1 MAYVNMNLLY
11 DFEYTVPL
19 DSSDNEIRDQN
30 VAQLV
35 NDMGTRN
42 LRDQLNGNQ
51 VVMFSVTGAWRQRH
65 KIDDYQANATE
76 IKATGVDKIICHV
89 VDDPWAVYAW
99 AGWLNCPDIEFIPDG
114 NGSLAMRMAALTNM
128 SVEDCGNRAWQYS
141 AFIDNGV
148 IEYWNEEPNK
158 PIEEV
163 EPGDPN
169 TDITNAT
176 TATDMLEWL
185 QSDSSGI

>member
-1 MAYVNMNLLY
+1 MAYVNMNILY
-11 DFEYTVPL
+11 DFEHTVPL
-19 DSSDNEIRDQN
+19 DSSDNEIRNQN

-42 LRDQLNGNQ
+42 LRDSLNGNQ

-65 KIDDYQANATE
+65 KIDDYQANAAS

-99 AGWLNCPDIEFIPDG
+99 AGWLNCPDIEFIADG
-114 NGSLAMRMAALTNM
+114 NGKLAMRMGVLTDM
-128 SVEDCGNRAWQYS
+128 SVEDCGNRSWQYS

-148 IEYWNEEPNK
+148 IEYYNEEPSM

>member
-1 MAYVNMNLLY
+1 MAYVDMNILLP
-11 DFEYTVPL
+11 FEFTVPV
-19 DSSDNEIRDQN
+19 DTDDNEVRDQN

-35 NDMGTRN
+35 NELGSRN
-42 LRDQLNGNQ
+42 LRDLLADQQ
-51 VVMFSVTGAWRQRH
+51 IVMFSVTGAWRQRH
-65 KIDDYQANATE
+65 KVDDYQANAAA
-76 IKATGVDKIICHV
+76 IKATGVDRIICHV

-99 AGWLNCPDIEFIPDG
+99 AGWLNCPDIEFVADG
-114 NGSLAMRMAALTNM
+114 NGKLAQRLGVLTDM

-141 AFIDNGV
+141 AFIDNGIV
-148 IEYWNEEPNK
+148 EYWNEEPNM

-163 EPGDPN
+163 EPGDLN

-176 TATDMLEWL
+176 TASDMLEWL